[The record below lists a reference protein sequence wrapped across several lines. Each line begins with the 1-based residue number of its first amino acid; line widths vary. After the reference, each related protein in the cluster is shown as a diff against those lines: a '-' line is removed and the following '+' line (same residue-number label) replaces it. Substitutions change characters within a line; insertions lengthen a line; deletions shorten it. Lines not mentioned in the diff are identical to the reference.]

1 MHVILVPPPKTNP
14 CDPSPCGPNSQCR
27 VIGTQAACS
36 CVPNYVGRPPSC
48 RPECTQNSEC
58 ASNRACKNEHCVD
71 PCPGACGQNA
81 QCIVVKH
88 NAMCTCVPG
97 FEGNPSTQCTPV
109 PVTEHRKDFCAILLS
124 FALTYSNLASISIKF
139 QKSCYICLLI
149 LKFIQFS
156 CTSGT
161 RTYAL
166 QSIPM
171 RPKC

>member
-1 MHVILVPPPKTNP
+1 MHVILVPPPNTNP

-58 ASNRACKNEHCVD
+58 ASNRACKNERCVD
-71 PCPGACGQNA
+71 PCPGACGHNA

-109 PVTEHRKDFCAILLS
+109 PVTEHRKDNLRYIAFYCINQQ
-124 FALTYSNLASISIKF
+124 SNLASINIINFK
-139 QKSCYICLLI
+139 KSRFICFLI
-149 LKFIQFS
+149 FYLVQFS
-156 CTSGT
+156 YPS
-161 RTYAL
+161 
-166 QSIPM
+166 
-171 RPKC
+171 